1 MKLFLSP
8 ENYIETT
15 EPLDISIPVNAVAD
29 SVRAWYLDAPTIEPV
44 RTDAFLGSIQEGGGV
59 NFRNIFFNPHGHGT
73 HTECCG
79 HITEQVFSI
88 NQSLKQFLVS
98 ALLVT
103 IEPIKIWNNQRNTLD
118 EVITKKQLETL
129 INPLIEVE
137 ALIVRL
143 IPNSFK
149 KRNLNYSDTNP
160 PYFEK
165 EVVDLLDEMK
175 IVHFLTDLP
184 SVDREIDGGEL
195 AFHHRFWNVPNL
207 PDLTRTITELI
218 FVENEIVDGEY
229 ILDLQVA
236 PIENDASPSR
246 PILYQIKTVAN

>member
-8 ENYIETT
+8 ERFIETD
-15 EPLDISIPVNAVAD
+15 EPLDISISVNTNSD
-29 SVRAWYLDAPTIEPV
+29 SVRAWYLDKPIIEPV
-44 RTDAFLGSIQEGGGV
+44 RTDAFLGSVEEGGGV

-79 HITEQVFSI
+79 HITEKIYSI
-88 NQSLKQFLVS
+88 NQTLNKFFVS
-98 ALLVT
+98 ALLIT
-103 IEPIKIWNNQRNTLD
+103 IKPEKIWNDAHNTFD

-129 INPLIEVE
+129 INPLVEVE

-143 IPNSFK
+143 MPNSLK
-149 KRNLNYSDTNP
+149 KRSVNYSDTNP
-160 PYFEK
+160 AYFQK

-175 IVHFLTDLP
+175 VVHFLTDLP

-218 FVENEIVDGEY
+218 FVENTIVDGEY